1 MESKMKEF
9 AVGLLFIIIC
19 AILVGLGYLFLPL
32 LLVLGII
39 LRIAVI
45 SFLIIFAVWFLGK
58 VIILIL
64 EALNNVSKRH

>member
-1 MESKMKEF
+1 MKEF

-45 SFLIIFAVWFLGK
+45 TFLIIFAVWFLGK

>member
-1 MESKMKEF
+1 MKEF